1 MKLTPAELAE
11 FARQVAALPPEH
23 SRAAPGQSGSREQPL
38 SYAALLAER
47 RTMLVWPDA

>member
-11 FARQVAALPPEH
+11 VERQAAAIAPEH
-23 SRAAPGQSGSREQPL
+23 SRAAPGQPGSRDQPL

-47 RTMLVWPDA
+47 CILLGLPDA